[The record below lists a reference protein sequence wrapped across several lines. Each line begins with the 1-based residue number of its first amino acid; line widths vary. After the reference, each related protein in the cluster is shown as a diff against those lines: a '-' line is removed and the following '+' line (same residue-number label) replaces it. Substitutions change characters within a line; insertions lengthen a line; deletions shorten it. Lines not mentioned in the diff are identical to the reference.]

1 VRLEDWQ
8 KYIESQFLD
17 DDVEEEKTEAAPAPQ
32 MPADQGVLPLEPT
45 AETAEAAA
53 QTPPDAERKT
63 DEAED
68 VPVFR
73 AVEAAPAMEDAPD
86 IPAMRA
92 ESAPVRP
99 AAPEESRADLP
110 TFIVPAAI
118 ETTDGGAADIPLF
131 NVSKTPR
138 EAPPSPARPA
148 RYAARGSEAETSF
161 PTFGPVPD
169 VDTDIPVFSHYLP
182 STHDAVKTNAP
193 AAPVPASADSPT
205 RSLSGVKPPVEPR
218 ETSQATPPAA
228 GKTPRE
234 TPPRRV
240 PKHRAPHARNV
251 RPENVPSGLSATEL
265 WAKVPRHVQ
274 TLLAL
279 ERMEE
284 QETAQSSY
292 KRPFQEKRHE
302 LIERI
307 LDPILSLEDTA
318 RLLNVCPTTVR
329 RYTNKGILTHYR
341 KEPERSTRST
351 ARPDKETRQR
361 RFRLSDILAFLET
374 QQAAIEADRRAERR
388 AARTSAP
395 SASAKTAGSSDS
407 EETPGGL
414 FAP

>member
-1 VRLEDWQ
+1 MRLEDWQ

-17 DDVEEEKTEAAPAPQ
+17 DEIEAEKAEAAPAPKT
-32 MPADQGVLPLEPT
+32 PADQGALPLEPPK
-45 AETAEAAA
+45 E
-53 QTPPDAERKT
+53 
-63 DEAED
+63 
-68 VPVFR
+68 
-73 AVEAAPAMEDAPD
+73 AVEAAPA
-86 IPAMRA
+86 
-92 ESAPVRP
+92 S
-99 AAPEESRADLP
+99 EESQADSP

-118 ETTDGGAADIPLF
+118 ETTDGGAAEIPLF
-131 NVSKTPR
+131 QVAKTPR
-138 EAPPSPARPA
+138 ETPPPPAQPT
-148 RYAARGSEAETSF
+148 RYAARGSEADTSLRS
-161 PTFGPVPD
+161 FGPVPD
-169 VDTDIPVFSHYLP
+169 ADADIPVFSNYLP
-182 STHDAVKTNAP
+182 STHEAVKPNGP
-193 AAPVPASADSPT
+193 AAPVPASADSPA
-205 RSLSGVKPPVEPR
+205 RPLPKVQPPVEPK
-218 ETSQATPPAA
+218 EIPSATPPAA
-228 GKTPRE
+228 DKTPRE

-251 RPENVPSGLSATEL
+251 RPESVPSGLSATEL
-265 WAKVPRHVQ
+265 WAQVPRHVQ

-329 RYTNKGILTHYR
+329 RYTNKGILTYYR
-341 KEPERSTRST
+341 KEPEHSTRST

-374 QQAAIEADRRAERR
+374 QQAAIAADRKAERR
-388 AARTSAP
+388 AARASAP
-395 SASAKTAGSSDS
+395 SASAGPVGSSDS